1 MSPVLRALVGII
13 VGWAIFA
20 FSAVLLFRIT
30 DKDPHTWPGW
40 SYAVGSIL
48 YGMLFAAVAGWV
60 LAIIAKEKAT
70 QAAII
75 LAVLIA
81 VVALSSTTMVRA
93 GGSYWS
99 PIATALL
106 MAPMIVFGAKFQ
118 QSKR

>member
-1 MSPVLRALVGII
+1 MSPVLRAIAGIV
-13 VGWAIFA
+13 VGWVIFA
-20 FSAVLLFRIT
+20 FSAIFLFRIT

-40 SYAVGSIL
+40 SYAVGSVL
-48 YGMLFAAVAGWV
+48 YGMLFATVAGWI
-60 LAIIAKEKAT
+60 LAMIAKEKAN

-81 VVALSSTTMVRA
+81 LSALASITMLRS

-99 PIATALL
+99 PIATAIL
-106 MAPMIVFGAKFQ
+106 MAPMIVFGARFQ